1 MIKLKYYDGS
11 NYIIYDDVNYTNNII
26 SYTDNDNN
34 LNTIMVIEGD
44 VVVTKSGVINYKIVH
59 AKDQEFNTNII
70 INLDNNTSSINTN
83 IKTNEVNIS
92 DNKIEIKFIK
102 DNEEIINSWEIFYED

>member
-1 MIKLKYYDGS
+1 MTKLKYYDGS

-34 LNTIMVIEGD
+34 LNTIMVIEDD

-59 AKDQEFNTNII
+59 AQDQEFNTNII

-102 DNEEIINSWEIFYED
+102 DNEEIFNSWEIIYED